1 MKIAKRLAVP
11 AAALALVTA
20 LSVPAAAASASSAS
34 SVPQSGTSSSD
45 RCHHRPG
52 GEYGAMNILASL
64 TGKDV
69 KTLASQYPQKT
80 AWQIAKKVGKLD
92 DLKKEFLAKHK
103 SLLDK
108 LAADGKITADDS
120 AKMYADLQKRVA
132 AIDGVNTVVLGR
144 PGYRPQRQA
153 Q

>member
-1 MKIAKRLAVP
+1 MKISKRLAVP
-11 AAALALVTA
+11 AAAMALVTA

-34 SVPQSGTSSSD
+34 SVPQSGTSSSA
-45 RCHHRPG
+45 RCHHHG
-52 GEYGAMNILASL
+52 GGSGAMTILASL

-69 KTLASQYPQKT
+69 ETLTSQYPQKT
-80 AWQIAKKVGKLD
+80 AWQIAKQMGKLD
-92 DLKKEFLAKHK
+92 ELKKEFLAKHK

-120 AKMYADLQKRVA
+120 AKMYADMQKRVA

-144 PGYRPQRQA
+144 PGYRPQMKA
-153 Q
+153 K